1 MSALFIGID
10 VSKDFSTAQA
20 IDGNGNKCFYLEL
33 AMTADGFDKL
43 LKAITSYCKDI
54 GEVTVAMESTGCYH
68 VNLFSFLTYEGIR
81 CIIINP
87 LLTANFAKLSL
98 RKTKTDK
105 KDALTIAQ
113 FLRVHKD
120 TLLKTD
126 LSPDLQDLKDLAR
139 EHESLTNLIAGMKN
153 DIRRMLQIT
162 FPELESICNIFSE
175 TILEFLRQFPS
186 ARSIKIARPNTIAKA
201 LLHEDKRKKTSVSAE
216 DIIRAAKTSV
226 ASHAAAKE
234 IILPEKISTLQHLI
248 EKKVR
253 MKKALV
259 EACEAM
265 MVEDIEIITS
275 IGGISNI
282 TASRLLAEIGDYRA
296 FSTYKHLIAFAG
308 LDPSVHQSGK
318 FEGISRI
325 SKRGNRHLRY
335 IIYLMTTCVVRGDNI
350 FSSYYQ
356 KRRAEGLPFKM
367 AIIATAHKLIRVLFT
382 MLSKRTTYKPKEVD
396 A

>member
-1 MSALFIGID
+1 MGGFPVFSLIPFQGGVVLSALFIGID

-20 IDGNGNKCFYLEL
+20 IDGKGNKCFYLEL
-33 AMTADGFDKL
+33 AMTADGFEQL

-68 VNLFSFLTYEGIR
+68 VNLFSFLTYKGIR

-113 FLRVHKD
+113 FLLVQKD
-120 TLLKTD
+120 SLLKTD
-126 LSPDLQDLKDLAR
+126 LSPDRQDLKDLAR

-186 ARSIKIARPNTIAKA
+186 ARSIKIARPNTIAGA

-275 IGGISNI
+275 IGGISKYNGI
-282 TASRLLAEIGDYRA
+282 TALGRNRRL
-296 FSTYKHLIAFAG
+296 
-308 LDPSVHQSGK
+308 
-318 FEGISRI
+318 
-325 SKRGNRHLRY
+325 
-335 IIYLMTTCVVRGDNI
+335 
-350 FSSYYQ
+350 
-356 KRRAEGLPFKM
+356 
-367 AIIATAHKLIRVLFT
+367 
-382 MLSKRTTYKPKEVD
+382 
-396 A
+396 